1 MCNDHV
7 NAEAPLPGAQCWTAS
22 FTWPHSW
29 RICVIFHVT
38 VSAATLADV
47 WCHEVMVYH
56 RSNFAAVLLNDRD
69 WLGRDCWTVGCY
81 RVLDVTSVLLWLSY
95 QDFFYTTSYCKG
107 DLFIIQMYVSCSW
120 DIAHMSVNSSFQS
133 VVRFWVLISNAGAE
147 FWSIVPWHLWVYFA
161 IKTLHIT
168 LQHKFWPRIPR

>member
-1 MCNDHV
+1 MTMWMQKHHYRELS
-7 NAEAPLPGAQCWTAS
+7 AELQAS
-22 FTWPHSW
+22 
-29 RICVIFHVT
+29 
-38 VSAATLADV
+38 
-47 WCHEVMVYH
+47 
-56 RSNFAAVLLNDRD
+56 
-69 WLGRDCWTVGCY
+69 LGRIPDEFVSYFTSRFPLLLWQTYDAMKSWSTTEAILQQYYWMTVTGLGEI
-81 RVLDVTSVLLWLSY
+81 VELLDVTVFWMSLLCY
-95 QDFFYTTSYCKG
+95 CDCHIKIFFYTTSYCKG